1 MIHTV
6 LLSTTGDSLYRF
18 GATYVGSKQTGPAE
32 VRSRKVNVN
41 LIFKLCFKLLYK
53 HSPFVQSF
61 PVMVGDMDNSGSL
74 NAQIIHQITNRIR
87 SKVAFQVKTY
97 CCLDFFPLIQPSKC
111 VGRVGLHSDS
121 C

>member
-32 VRSRKVNVN
+32 VSSLKFNVN
-41 LIFKLCFKLLYK
+41 LIFTLWFKLLYK
-53 HSPFVQSF
+53 HSPVVQSF

-87 SKVAFQVKTY
+87 SKVAFQVK
-97 CCLDFFPLIQPSKC
+97 PLTAVWTFS
-111 VGRVGLHSDS
+111 L
-121 C
+121 